1 MVVGSGVPAIMIA
14 IAAASGL
21 LVSSPGAAPSEPLT
35 PARVAALRAQVRTNF
50 FVPDPLPPV
59 DGETHRRFEPARGV
73 SAEAVTYATEFGM
86 RVPAILYLPKPL
98 PKGRIPAV
106 IVVNGHRGD
115 KYSWYSY
122 YAGIVFARAGAAVL
136 TYDQAGEGER
146 SSTRESHTREH
157 DKLEG
162 GSTMARR
169 LAGLM
174 ITDVMQAV
182 SYLGSRP
189 EIDPARI
196 GAGGYSMGSF
206 VLALAGAVEPRLR
219 ACAMVGGGN
228 LDGPGGYWDGSK
240 PMCQGLPY
248 KSLSFLGDRGAV
260 IYALQVSRGPVMI
273 WNGRADSIVAK
284 AKDPFFADLRTRARQ
299 LAGRPDAVF
308 EIGFTDGTG
317 HRPYFLTRPVVSWLA
332 AELSFPNWT
341 ATTVRSLP
349 EVRIGDWARTHGI
362 AIDASLA
369 SEEKEGG
376 TLAVGDDV
384 PGFQREELS
393 VFAPAEWEKRKSTL
407 AFSAWVA
414 AAAATDRAA
423 ANK

>member
-1 MVVGSGVPAIMIA
+1 MRRLGSDAIWIAVA
-14 IAAASGL
+14 IASIFVASSA
-21 LVSSPGAAPSEPLT
+21 VAAPAETLT
-35 PARVAALRAQVRTNF
+35 PARVAALRAQVRANF
-50 FVPDPLPPV
+50 FVPDSLPPL
-59 DGETHRRFEPARGV
+59 DGKSHRRFEPARGV

-106 IVVNGHRGD
+106 IVVDGHGGD

-122 YAGIVFARAGAAVL
+122 YAGITFARAGAAVL

-162 GSTMARR
+162 GPPMARR

-182 SYLGSRP
+182 SYLASRP
-189 EIDPARI
+189 EVDPARI
-196 GAGGYSMGSF
+196 GAAGYSMGSF

-248 KSLSFLGDRGAV
+248 QSLSFLGDRGAV
-260 IYALQVSRGPVMI
+260 LYALHVARGPVMI

-284 AKDPFFADLRTRARQ
+284 AKDPFFAELRTRARQ
-299 LAGRPDAVF
+299 LAGRPDAAF
-308 EIGFTDGTG
+308 EIGFTNGTG

-332 AELSFPNWT
+332 AELGFPNWT
-341 ATTVRSLP
+341 PATVKALP

-362 AIDASLA
+362 AMDAALA

-384 PGFQREELS
+384 PAFLREDLS
-393 VFAPAEWEKRKSTL
+393 VFAPAEWDKRKSVL
-407 AFSAWVA
+407 AFSAWI
-414 AAAATDRAA
+414 AAATAFDHAA
-423 ANK
+423 PGK

>member
-1 MVVGSGVPAIMIA
+1 
-14 IAAASGL
+14 
-21 LVSSPGAAPSEPLT
+21 
-35 PARVAALRAQVRTNF
+35 
-50 FVPDPLPPV
+50 
-59 DGETHRRFEPARGV
+59 
-73 SAEAVTYATEFGM
+73 M
-86 RVPAILYLPKPL
+86 RVPAILYLPNPL

-106 IVVNGHRGD
+106 IVVDGHGGD

-122 YAGIVFARAGAAVL
+122 YAGITFARGGAAVL

-157 DKLEG
+157 DKLAG
-162 GSTMARR
+162 GPTMARR

-182 SYLGSRP
+182 SYLASRP

-196 GAGGYSMGSF
+196 GAAGYSMGSF
-206 VLALAGAVEPRLR
+206 VLALAGSVEPRLR

-228 LDGPGGYWDGSK
+228 LDGAGGYWDGSK

-248 KSLSFLGDRGAV
+248 QSLSFLGDRGAM
-260 IYALQVSRGPVMI
+260 IYALQVTRGPVMI

-284 AKDPFFADLRTRARQ
+284 AKDPFFAELRTRARQ

-332 AELSFPNWT
+332 AELGFPSWT
-341 ATTVRSLP
+341 PATVRSLP

-369 SEEKEGG
+369 SEEREGG

-384 PGFQREELS
+384 PAFQREEIS
-393 VFAPAEWEKRKSTL
+393 VFSPAEWEKRKATL
-407 AFSAWVA
+407 AFSAWSA
-414 AAAATDRAA
+414 AA
-423 ANK
+423 K